1 MTRKLRVPKPLE
13 TPVPTVSGAD
23 VGHRSGEVCD
33 PVKTPGREEHT
44 CHPVLGSSRPVD
56 WVRKS
61 LCGKEEG
68 RKEGGE
74 GGRVG
79 RKHGEYSTAWERS
92 RAVSDRQQ
100 TF

>member
-68 RKEGGE
+68 RKEGG
-74 GGRVG
+74 GSPG
-79 RKHGEYSTAWERS
+79 W
-92 RAVSDRQQ
+92 
-100 TF
+100 F